1 MTLSA
6 LQLEIY
12 LNFTE
17 KIVKELKSNNK
28 KVTRKEIINIFTLK
42 YALTKKEVNAI
53 ITEYLRIK
61 KTNKK

>member
-6 LQLEIY
+6 LKLEIY